1 MMNYNKIIL
10 LGSLTLLT
18 ACGTQFPEIAPDV
31 ITENTL
37 HDTDDPAIW
46 VNPNDASKS
55 IIFGTD
61 KETDGAIYA
70 FDLDGKIIENKTI
83 RGIKRPNNIDLEY
96 GFKLTDSTQTD
107 IIAFTERETKK
118 IRVYSVPDMKPLDN
132 GGFPVFENETEPE
145 FDAPMGI
152 ALYKSPETND
162 IYAIVGRKN
171 GPKEGYLHQYL
182 LTSDSLGVHSK
193 LVRTF
198 GNFSGKKEIEAIA
211 VDNETGMVYYSDE
224 MHGIRKYHAEPS
236 KGDKEIYAF
245 GGEYFERDIEGIA
258 IAKYADKSFLIV
270 SNQQAHTFCIFDLKT
285 NAFIKELNLGT
296 LETDGCDVTTV
307 ALGDK
312 FPNGV
317 FVSMNDEKN
326 FYFHDLAKLKLLE

>member
-1 MMNYNKIIL
+1 MKNYNKIIIL
-10 LGSLTLLT
+10 SCLTLLA
-18 ACGTQFPEIAPDV
+18 ACGNRFPVISPDI

-46 VNPNDASKS
+46 VNPIDASKS

-61 KETDGAIYA
+61 KDTDGAIYA

-118 IRVYSVPDMKPLDN
+118 IRLYSVPDMKPLDN

-152 ALYKSPETND
+152 ALFKSPKNNA

-171 GPKEGYLHQYL
+171 GPENGYLHQYL

-198 GNFSGKKEIEAIA
+198 GAFSGKKEIEAIA
-211 VDNETGMVYYSDE
+211 VDNENAIVYYSDE

-236 KGDKEIYAF
+236 KGDEEIYAF

-258 IAKYADKSFLIV
+258 IAKYPNKSFLIV

-296 LETDGCDVTTV
+296 LETDGCDVTTT
-307 ALGDK
+307 ALGEK

-317 FVSMNDEKN
+317 FISMNDEKN
-326 FYFHDLAKLKLLE
+326 FYFHDLSKLKLLE